1 MFDFSRATLICVG
14 DIMLDRFVYG
24 DVHRI
29 SPEAP
34 VPVLRGRHTTEM
46 LGGVGNVAKNVA
58 SLGSRSILIGLI
70 GSDDS
75 GARVTELLGA
85 DPLIKDCS
93 IVSPG
98 RATTCKIR
106 YIAGNQQVLRAD
118 QEDTTACPAQDTA
131 QLLAAVEAVA
141 AEGDAVILGDYSK
154 GVLSPGL
161 IADIMAVARR
171 HGLPVFVDPKSSD
184 FSIYRGAACI
194 TPNLKELARAH
205 GAPLADEAAIAA
217 AAQELIEVTD
227 AEAIL
232 VTRSEKGMMLVE
244 RGGNVD
250 VIPSRVREVFDVSG
264 AGDTVIATM
273 AVCRAVGLPL
283 SQAMRV
289 ANAAAGVVVGKVG
302 TATASLDEVMA
313 EMNGSQGGPATP
325 APGLLEMDRARAL
338 VARWRADKLRVGF
351 TNGCFD
357 ILHAGHVALLSQ
369 ARAACDRL
377 IVALNTDNSVRRLK
391 GATRPINTLENR
403 ARVIGA
409 LRDVDC
415 VVSFDQDTPLAA
427 IEALAPDVLVKGAD
441 YTADSVVG
449 GDFVRARGGSVVLAA
464 LVDGQSTTGL
474 VQRMRGVGTSPRTG
488 EADPKI

>member
-1 MFDFSRATLICVG
+1 MFDFSSATLICVG

-58 SLGSRSILIGLI
+58 SLGGRSILIGLI
-70 GSDDS
+70 GNDDV
-75 GARVTELLGA
+75 GARVAELLEA
-85 DPLIKDCS
+85 DALIGDRS
-93 IVSPG
+93 IVAPG
-98 RATTCKIR
+98 RPTTCKIR

-118 QEDTTACPAQDTA
+118 QEDASACSADDSA
-131 QLLAAVEAVA
+131 RLLAAVEAVA
-141 AEGDAVILGDYSK
+141 AEGDAIVLADYSK

-161 IADIMAVARR
+161 IAAIMGVAQK
-171 HGLPVFVDPKSSD
+171 HGLPVFVDPKSPD
-184 FSIYRGAACI
+184 FSIYRGATCI
-194 TPNLKELARAH
+194 TPNMKELAKAH
-205 GAPLADEAAIAA
+205 GGPLADETAIAA
-217 AAQELIEVTD
+217 AAGELIELTD

-232 VTRSEKGMMLVE
+232 VTRSEKGMMLVG
-244 RGGNVD
+244 RDGSVD
-250 VIPSRVREVFDVSG
+250 AIPSRVREVFDVSG
-264 AGDTVIATM
+264 AGDTVIAAL

-302 TATASLDEVMA
+302 TATASLDELMA
-313 EMNGSQGGPATP
+313 EMNGTQGGPAAP
-325 APGLLEMDRARAL
+325 PPGLLEIDHAVAL
-338 VARWRADKLRVGF
+338 VARWHADKLQVGF

-357 ILHAGHVALLSQ
+357 ILHAGHVSLLSQ

-377 IVALNTDNSVRRLK
+377 IVALNTDDSVRRLK

-415 VVSFDQDTPLAA
+415 VVCFDEDTPLAA
-427 IEALAPDVLVKGAD
+427 IETLGPDVLIKGAD
-441 YTADSVVG
+441 YAADSVVG
-449 GDFVRARGGSVVLAA
+449 GDYVRGRGGKVVLAT

-474 VQRMRGVGTSPRTG
+474 VHRLQGVGTPR
-488 EADPKI
+488 

>member
-1 MFDFSRATLICVG
+1 MYDFSSATLICIG
-14 DIMLDRFVYG
+14 DVMLDRFVYG

-58 SLGSRSILIGLI
+58 SLGGRSILIGLI
-70 GSDDS
+70 GNDDV
-75 GARVTELLGA
+75 GARVAELLDA
-85 DPLIKDCS
+85 DNLIQDRS
-93 IVSPG
+93 IVAPG
-98 RATTCKIR
+98 RPTTCKIR

-118 QEDTTACPAQDTA
+118 QEDATACSADDSA
-131 QLLAAVEAVA
+131 RLLAAVEAVA
-141 AEGDAVILGDYSK
+141 ADGDAIVLADYSK

-161 IADIMAVARR
+161 IAAIMAVARR
-171 HGLPVFVDPKSSD
+171 HGLPVFVDPKTSD
-184 FSIYRGAACI
+184 FSIYRGATCI
-194 TPNLKELARAH
+194 TPNMKELAEAH
-205 GAPLADEAAIAA
+205 GGPLADEAAIAA
-217 AAQELIEVTD
+217 AALALIALTN

-244 RGGNVD
+244 RGGSVD
-250 VIPSRVREVFDVSG
+250 AIPSRVREVFDVSG

-273 AVCRAVGLPL
+273 AICRAVGLPL

-289 ANAAAGVVVGKVG
+289 ANAAAGVVVAKIG
-302 TATASLDEVMA
+302 TATASLDEVLA
-313 EMNGSQGGPATP
+313 EMNGTQGGPATP
-325 APGLLEMDRARAL
+325 PPGLLDTGRAL
-338 VARWRADKLRVGF
+338 ALVERWRVDKLRVGF

-357 ILHAGHVALLSQ
+357 VLHAGHVSLLAQ

-377 IVALNTDNSVRRLK
+377 IVALNTDDSVRRLK
-391 GATRPINTLENR
+391 GSTRPINTLENR

-415 VVSFDQDTPLAA
+415 VVSFAEDTPLAA
-427 IEALAPDVLVKGAD
+427 IETLGPDVLVKGAD
-441 YTADSVVG
+441 YTAENVVG
-449 GDFVRARGGSVVLAA
+449 ADFVRARGGQVVLAV

-474 VQRMRGVGTSPRTG
+474 VQRMRELGTP
-488 EADPKI
+488 P

>member
-1 MFDFSRATLICVG
+1 MYDFSSATLICVG

-58 SLGSRSILIGLI
+58 SLGGRSILIGLI
-70 GSDDS
+70 GSDDV
-75 GARVTELLGA
+75 GARVAELLEA
-85 DPLIKDCS
+85 DAMIQDRS
-93 IVSPG
+93 IVAPG
-98 RATTCKIR
+98 RPTTCKIR

-118 QEDTTACPAQDTA
+118 QEDATACSADESA
-131 QLLAAVEAVA
+131 RLLAAVEAVA
-141 AEGDAVILGDYSK
+141 ADGDAIVLADYSK

-161 IADIMAVARR
+161 IAAIMAVARR
-171 HGLPVFVDPKSSD
+171 HGLPVFVDPKNSD
-184 FSIYRGAACI
+184 FSIYRGATCI
-194 TPNLKELARAH
+194 TPNMKELAEAH
-205 GAPLADEAAIAA
+205 GGPLADQAAIAT
-217 AAQELIEVTD
+217 AAQALIALTD

-250 VIPSRVREVFDVSG
+250 AIPSRVREVFDVSG

-283 SQAMRV
+283 AQAMRV
-289 ANAAAGVVVGKVG
+289 ANAAAGVVVAKIG

-313 EMNGSQGGPATP
+313 EMNGAHGGPAMP
-325 APGLLEMDRARAL
+325 PPGLIDIGSALAL
-338 VARWRADKLRVGF
+338 VERWRAQKLRVGF

-357 ILHAGHVALLSQ
+357 VLHAGHVSLLAQ

-377 IVALNTDNSVRRLK
+377 IVALNTDESVRRLK
-391 GATRPINTLENR
+391 GASRPINTLENR

-415 VVSFDQDTPLAA
+415 VVSFGEDTPLTA
-427 IEALAPDVLVKGAD
+427 IEALGPDVLVKGAD
-441 YTADSVVG
+441 YAADAVVG
-449 GDFVRARGGSVVLAA
+449 AEFVRGRGGEVVLAV
-464 LVDGQSTTGL
+464 LVDGQSTTGM
-474 VQRMRGVGTSPRTG
+474 VQRMQDAGMSS
-488 EADPKI
+488 